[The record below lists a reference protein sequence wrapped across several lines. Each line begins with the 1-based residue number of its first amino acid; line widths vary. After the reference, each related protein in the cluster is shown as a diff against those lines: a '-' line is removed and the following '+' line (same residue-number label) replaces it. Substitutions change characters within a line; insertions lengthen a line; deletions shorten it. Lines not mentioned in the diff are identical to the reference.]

1 MFFAVAAVKPE
12 RKSGLLTLWCD
23 RELLG
28 VSAYEWAAST
38 LQLLKDTT
46 GTDGHQKKK
55 AYTGTGTQ
63 MHNPLKPVHRSVPG
77 CVVACENKSQTKRA
91 LLNQFKLSRQ
101 C

>member
-1 MFFAVAAVKPE
+1 MAPVKLE

-28 VSAYEWAAST
+28 VSVCEWAAST

-55 AYTGTGTQ
+55 
-63 MHNPLKPVHRSVPG
+63 R
-77 CVVACENKSQTKRA
+77 QTEEH
-91 LLNQFKLSRQ
+91 
-101 C
+101 